1 MVTGLE
7 NVQTCLPGSA
17 PAPSQL
23 QPRAKLSS
31 DVDPGQDFVCKVP
44 EGPLRL
50 GLFALVNRGMSSRW
64 NKLIPRPSGKLS
76 LGHAKDA
83 IELKLSQ

>member
-1 MVTGLE
+1 
-7 NVQTCLPGSA
+7 
-17 PAPSQL
+17 
-23 QPRAKLSS
+23 
-31 DVDPGQDFVCKVP
+31 
-44 EGPLRL
+44 
-50 GLFALVNRGMSSRW
+50 LFALVNRGMSSRW